1 MIYIYDLLVNFN
13 ENLIDFYD
21 WEESDIYEH
30 IRKCFLI
37 KVTTNDYYNILTN
50 NIKLGSNHLLEIK
63 NKTQKFSG
71 RNTINIEYA
80 LTITDGENAIIIKFD
95 KNGISKLRSNFLI
108 NEEVEILRL
117 SNNMKVS
124 EIDYQILNKCKMNLM
139 TRNEKRIV
147 NLIINELNDIKEDKE
162 KIDYLYYEWFD
173 SNKGDNKYNKLIN
186 SISKS
191 YSKKHIEFLD
201 ILTVLV
207 KSEYKL

>member
-21 WEESDIYEH
+21 WEGSDIYEH